1 MLTITDALLNSLWL
15 GLALTSLVW
24 FALRHQSRLS
34 AATRLAIW
42 QLTGLIVIALPLL
55 LVVPLPHPEPTIPT
69 PTTAPTTAIET
80 PLAPAPPITTAP
92 LVEISDH
99 NAFPILASTAASLA
113 LIGLLRLAIAFW
125 VVRRIKRNS
134 TLLNVAPPAV
144 LDRDTRIMVHPRLA
158 MPIAVGY
165 RHPAIILPQR
175 LLASLTPTEIENV
188 VLHEAG
194 HLARRDDWHGLLERF
209 FRALFFIQP
218 ALWWIGRQ
226 IEHER
231 ELACDD
237 WVVAHLGDTKPYASA
252 LARVAELGTAGWI
265 PALGTGTGRRKE
277 IFARMESLLDDTRN
291 RFPGIS
297 APLVLSAGLLL
308 VFIITQSAP
317 FNRLLAYTDYDHRM
331 VMNDGTNHFEF
342 ARRGDLILDAG
353 ETEIATLSPA
363 GRLKIER
370 RLNGLTQRIEI
381 ESDASGTL
389 TRRYFVNGLAQPFS
403 AEARSFLTR
412 ELSLWAKHQTTGLR
426 ERLSRWLATGGPE
439 LVLREI
445 EPIINGEAKREYLD
459 ALLRD
464 TPLTPS
470 QARRVI
476 RLVTHLDSDEDRAQ
490 LFSLALRKHTDPLV
504 RAAIYDGIP
513 RIHDEDRRLTLI
525 ESAIFDQGL
534 AAAPLHLISTLHN
547 EDHRLHVLE
556 RLDSNLTTPLPDAYF
571 ALVHELHNEDHRQ
584 RLLLRIIEHHPDA
597 RLHVEREAA
606 QLHSQELRRDVE
618 VALAKNGPR

>member
-1 MLTITDALLNSLWL
+1 MLTIQDALLNSLWL

-24 FALRHQSRLS
+24 FALRHQARLS

-55 LVVPLPHPEPTIPT
+55 LVIPLPEAPRPQPVATTTSSTPVEPLHL
-69 PTTAPTTAIET
+69 E
-80 PLAPAPPITTAP
+80 PLPAPVI
-92 LVEISDH
+92 EISEHDTFPMLAGATGTLA
-99 NAFPILASTAASLA
+99 AF
-113 LIGLLRLAIAFW
+113 GLLRLGIAFW
-125 VVRRIKRNS
+125 VVRRIKRKS
-134 TLLNVAPPAV
+134 TLLDVAPPNA
-144 LDRDTRIMVHPRLA
+144 LDRDTRIMVNPRLA

-175 LLASLTPTEIENV
+175 LIENLTPTEIENV

-209 FRALFFIQP
+209 LRALFAIQP
-218 ALWWIGRQ
+218 ALWWIGRE
-226 IEHER
+226 IER
-231 ELACDD
+231 EREIACDD
-237 WVVAHLGDTKPYASA
+237 WVVAQLGATKPYAAA

-277 IFARMESLLDDTRN
+277 IFARMESLLDETRN
-291 RFPGIS
+291 RLPIIS
-297 APLVLSAGLLL
+297 APLVLAAGLLL
-308 VFIITQSAP
+308 VFLVTQTAP
-317 FNRLLAYTDYDHRM
+317 FNRLLAYADYDQRTI
-331 VMNDGTNHFEF
+331 MNDGSNHYEF
-342 ARRGDLILDAG
+342 AHRGELTLDSN
-353 ETEIATLSPA
+353 ELEIATLSPG

-381 ESDASGTL
+381 ESDPAGTL

-403 AEARSFLTR
+403 AEARGFLSR
-412 ELSLWAKHQTTGLR
+412 ELNLWAKHQTTGLH
-426 ERLSRWLATGGPE
+426 ERLSRWLSTGGPE
-439 LVLREI
+439 LALREI
-445 EPIINGEAKREYLD
+445 EPLINGHAKREYLD

-464 TPLTPS
+464 TPLTGT

-476 RLVTHLDSDEDRAQ
+476 RLATHLDSDEDRAQ
-490 LFSLALRKHTDPLV
+490 FLSLALRKYSDPLV
-504 RAAIYDGIP
+504 RAAIYDGIS

-525 ESAIFDQGL
+525 ESAMFDQG
-534 AAAPLHLISTLHN
+534 ATTAPLHLVSTLHN
-547 EDHRLHVLE
+547 EDHRLQVLE
-556 RLDSNLTTPLPDAYF
+556 RLDTSLTTSLPDAYF
-571 ALVHELHNEDHRQ
+571 PLVHELHNEDHRQ
-584 RLLLRIIEHHPDA
+584 RLLLRVIEHHPDA